1 MRIPLFL
8 ISLVILSSCAFTAE
22 KPDETAHIQALE
34 KQVAELKQENAN
46 LQEENTL
53 LKAGWT
59 PPSTTVMDNS
69 LFPAGTTFEESSDT
83 QCMQQAKDKFI
94 ATGNAKCRESGYSN
108 EDIANWKCQLKKETI
123 TELTTMRSNEESLCN
138 SLYK

>member
-1 MRIPLFL
+1 MRITLFL
-8 ISLVILSSCAFTAE
+8 ISLSIFSSCTINTE
-22 KPDETAHIQALE
+22 KPNETAHIQALE

-59 PPSTTVMDNS
+59 PPNTTVMDNS

-94 ATGNAKCRESGYSN
+94 AAGNKKCQESGYN
-108 EDIANWKCQLKKETI
+108 DEDITNGKCQLKKEII